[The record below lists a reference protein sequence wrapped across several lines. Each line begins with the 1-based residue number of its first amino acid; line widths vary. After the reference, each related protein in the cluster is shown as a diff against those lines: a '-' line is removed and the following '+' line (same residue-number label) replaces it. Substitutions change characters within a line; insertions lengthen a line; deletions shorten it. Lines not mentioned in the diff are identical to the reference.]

1 MYIVCSSNPLTGVS
15 YFYFIII
22 IIFYIYIYDDRF
34 NAVCKSLRESNE
46 GAVARMTA
54 AAACTRIL
62 HYIPIAPRGGA
73 VTADIIYIIL
83 YTIAT

>member
-22 IIFYIYIYDDRF
+22 IIFLYIYDDRF

-54 AAACTRIL
+54 AACTRIL

-73 VTADIIYIIL
+73 VTADIIYIIIL